1 MVVLMLKISVAT
13 VLFRWLFRI
22 VVDKPVL
29 MAVAVRWVRIY
40 SRMAMPI
47 IINTKFSCGDTGK
60 FIGKILH
67 KPIIRANF
75 AAPFQ

>member
-1 MVVLMLKISVAT
+1 
-13 VLFRWLFRI
+13 
-22 VVDKPVL
+22 
-29 MAVAVRWVRIY
+29 
-40 SRMAMPI
+40 MAMPI

-75 AAPFQ
+75 AAPFQRLTAALFSKRY